1 MYRNNKI
8 KIKPVLEPQE
18 ANKNNK
24 MLKISEKIFF
34 GGNWGPPKTP
44 KIAKK
49 FFWGPPITPKKYFFV
64 NSQRLII
71 FTGRLGFQNRFS
83 FYFIIMVNLIMI
95 FLRIFHFYVQNLGIL
110 YSKI

>member
-1 MYRNNKI
+1 MYHNNKI

-49 FFWGPPITPKKYFFV
+49 GFWGAPNHPQKIFFHQFSMFYYFKWPLGIPKLLFLFYYCGNFDYDTFKIFFW
-64 NSQRLII
+64 
-71 FTGRLGFQNRFS
+71 
-83 FYFIIMVNLIMI
+83 
-95 FLRIFHFYVQNLGIL
+95 
-110 YSKI
+110 SKI